1 MLKNVLVPVADGT
14 EEIEAICVIDIL
26 RRANADVTVA
36 SVDNMQVTAS
46 RGVKLVADCLIDAC
60 AENTYDL
67 IALPGGM
74 PGAEHLRDSEILT
87 RMLKDQ
93 KKSGRFFGAICAA
106 PVVVLKHHAL
116 IGSLKATSHPFF
128 SNQLDNQEAVE
139 SRVVVDENCIT
150 SRGAGTAVEFALTLV
165 ALLFDKET
173 ANTIAGA
180 LVAPPGCS

>member
-1 MLKNVLVPVADGT
+1 MSKTVMVPVADGT
-14 EEIEAICVIDIL
+14 EEIEAICIIDIL

-36 SVDNMQVTAS
+36 SVDTLQITAS

-60 AENTYDL
+60 ADKAYDL
-67 IALPGGM
+67 IALPGGI

-93 KKSGRFFGAICAA
+93 LASGRLFAAICAA
-106 PVVVLKHHAL
+106 PVVVLKHHGL
-116 IGSLKATSHPFF
+116 IGTLNATSHPSFA
-128 SNQLDNQEAVE
+128 NHLDNQDRVQ
-139 SRVVVDENCIT
+139 SRVVVDGNCIT

-165 ALLFDKET
+165 AILFDKET